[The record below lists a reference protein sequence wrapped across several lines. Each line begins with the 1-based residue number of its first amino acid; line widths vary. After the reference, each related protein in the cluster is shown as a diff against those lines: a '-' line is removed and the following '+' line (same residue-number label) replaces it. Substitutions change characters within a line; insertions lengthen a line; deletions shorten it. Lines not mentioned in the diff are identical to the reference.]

1 MPNWCN
7 NRVTV
12 FSDDT
17 ESVKKIKE
25 IFESK
30 DSVFGKIIEEPDW
43 KRLPNEKGEFPKV
56 KQHFGKDGQ
65 LMFETHEF
73 PDGKND
79 DRWYHWNI
87 QNWGTKWDACHVEIE
102 YYDDSQIE
110 MRFDTAWSP
119 PEPICN
125 RLREM
130 FDDIHISWFY
140 DEPGMEFAGYLQDTL
155 QTVYWGLRSEQP
167 HSIIKVIQT
176 PIMKNGINIELTPSQ
191 YDYLYEVIMMAY
203 ELEVPEQKGWDMQTY
218 DNMVDNVCNG
228 TSTILSNNVK
238 GVL

>member
-30 DSVFGKIIEEPDW
+30 DSVFGKIIQEPDW

-87 QNWGTKWDACHVEIE
+87 SNWGTKWDITA
-102 YYDDSQIE
+102 DSVDVGYEDSEQLE
-110 MRFDTAWSP
+110 LTFDTAWSP
-119 PEPICN
+119 PEPICA

-140 DEPGMEFAGYLQDTL
+140 DEPGMEFAGYL
-155 QTVYWGLRSEQP
+155 
-167 HSIIKVIQT
+167 
-176 PIMKNGINIELTPSQ
+176 
-191 YDYLYEVIMMAY
+191 
-203 ELEVPEQKGWDMQTY
+203 
-218 DNMVDNVCNG
+218 
-228 TSTILSNNVK
+228 
-238 GVL
+238 